1 MDIRTQCG
9 ILDTKKL
16 PPAFESAHCGS
27 CGCRVGWSDTDIADL
42 FVGYCDDCT
51 ARISQGDDV

>member
-1 MDIRTQCG
+1 MEIRTDNG
-9 ILDTKKL
+9 ILYTKKL
-16 PPAFESAHCGS
+16 PANYEPACCND
-27 CGCRVGWSDTDIADL
+27 CGCRIGWSDTDLADL